1 MQRQSEEATGF
12 IPSEYRDVIFTLK
25 KAQEAKLF
33 KVTTTEEWEK
43 NSDACNA
50 VYLRVLG
57 LLRFQFRK
65 PGQISNPVLMRLD
78 HTIVNIFRLH
88 TNVSSTK

>member
-33 KVTTTEEWEK
+33 KVTTTE
-43 NSDACNA
+43 
-50 VYLRVLG
+50 
-57 LLRFQFRK
+57 
-65 PGQISNPVLMRLD
+65 
-78 HTIVNIFRLH
+78 
-88 TNVSSTK
+88 